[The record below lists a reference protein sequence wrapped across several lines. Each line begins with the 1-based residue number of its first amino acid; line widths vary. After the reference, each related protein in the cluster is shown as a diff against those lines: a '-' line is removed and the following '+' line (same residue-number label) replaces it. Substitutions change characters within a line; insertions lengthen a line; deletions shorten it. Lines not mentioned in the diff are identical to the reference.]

1 MLAGRA
7 TTGETVA
14 DLPKHFVSV
23 AGVVVDASQRVLV
36 IQRHD
41 NRRWEPPGGVLEPDE
56 TFDDGVRREVLEE
69 TGLEIEV
76 ERLAGVYKNMRRE
89 VVVVV
94 FRCRAVGGS
103 LRLSDETVDV
113 AWLDLHD
120 ALSRMDEAYAVRV
133 NDAFSDTPLARAQV
147 RPAP

>member
-1 MLAGRA
+1 M
-7 TTGETVA
+7 A